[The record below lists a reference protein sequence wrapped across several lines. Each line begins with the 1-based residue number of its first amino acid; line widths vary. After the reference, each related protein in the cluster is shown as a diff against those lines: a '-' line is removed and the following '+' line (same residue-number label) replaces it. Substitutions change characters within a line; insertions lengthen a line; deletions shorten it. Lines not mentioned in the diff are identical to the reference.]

1 MAKNTLADRVRLLVG
16 AVFYFKIIS
25 DVEEG
30 GKKE

>member
-1 MAKNTLADRVRLLVG
+1 MAKNTLADRGRLLLG

-30 GKKE
+30 GKRE